1 MYNKLYTYLT
11 ENNILFNLQ
20 FGFRCQHSTEHA
32 IVELVDKILNG
43 FSEEKYTLGVF
54 IDLSKAFDTADH
66 QILLKKLSLYGVK
79 GKRLE
84 SFESYLSER
93 KQYIEVEGQETSF
106 LNITC
111 GVPQGSILGPL
122 LFLLYINDLC
132 KASNII
138 TPIMLADDT
147 NLFYSN
153 KSIKIFFKEMNIELK
168 NISEWF
174 RANKLSINIDKTNFI
189 LFHNNRDKDHLP
201 LKLPTLCITDAPIKQ
216 VVSTKFLEV
225 QIDEN
230 INWTHHTTLTENKL
244 AKQLVLLY
252 KAKPFLNRK
261 SMINLYFSF
270 NLYTHI

>member
-54 IDLSKAFDTADH
+54 TDLSKAFDTVDH

-79 GKRLE
+79 GKSLE
-84 SFESYLSER
+84 WFESCLSER
-93 KQYIEVEGQETSF
+93 KQYIEVEGQKSSF

-122 LFLLYINDLC
+122 LFLLYINDLY

-138 TPIMLADDT
+138 TPVMFADDT

-153 KSIKIFFKEMNIELK
+153 KNIKILFKEMNIELK
-168 NISEWF
+168 IFQNG
-174 RANKLSINIDKTNFI
+174 LQQINYLLI
-189 LFHNNRDKDHLP
+189 L
-201 LKLPTLCITDAPIKQ
+201 IKQ
-216 VVSTKFLEV
+216 T
-225 QIDEN
+225 
-230 INWTHHTTLTENKL
+230 
-244 AKQLVLLY
+244 LLY
-252 KAKPFLNRK
+252 FITIETKTIFL
-261 SMINLYFSF
+261 
-270 NLYTHI
+270 

>member
-20 FGFRCQHSTEHA
+20 FGFRCQNSTEHA

-54 IDLSKAFDTADH
+54 IDLSKAFDTVDH

-79 GKRLE
+79 GKSLE
-84 SFESYLSER
+84 WFESYLSER
-93 KQYIEVEGQETSF
+93 KQYKEVEGQKTSF

-111 GVPQGSILGPL
+111 GVSQGSILGPL

-138 TPIMLADDT
+138 TPIMFADDT

-153 KSIKIFFKEMNIELK
+153 KNIKILFKIG
-168 NISEWF
+168 
-174 RANKLSINIDKTNFI
+174 
-189 LFHNNRDKDHLP
+189 
-201 LKLPTLCITDAPIKQ
+201 LC
-216 VVSTKFLEV
+216 
-225 QIDEN
+225 
-230 INWTHHTTLTENKL
+230 
-244 AKQLVLLY
+244 
-252 KAKPFLNRK
+252 
-261 SMINLYFSF
+261 
-270 NLYTHI
+270 